1 MVSAS
6 LRFFS
11 IVFKIF
17 GVGCWVFAFLLT
29 KNVMDYNIS
38 LSGIGRSSFSE
49 QYPLHLALAFLIPV
63 ATGVILFGVS
73 FLLDIWLAIR
83 INTQLLKSMKQ
94 GVK

>member
-11 IVFKIF
+11 IVFKLF

-29 KNVMDYNIS
+29 KNVMDYNLS
-38 LSGIGRSSFSE
+38 LSGIGQSNFAS
-49 QYPLHLALAFLIPV
+49 QYPLHLALAFLVPV
-63 ATGVILFGVS
+63 SAGIISFGVS

-83 INTQLLKSMKQ
+83 INAQLLKSIKQ
-94 GVK
+94 GIK